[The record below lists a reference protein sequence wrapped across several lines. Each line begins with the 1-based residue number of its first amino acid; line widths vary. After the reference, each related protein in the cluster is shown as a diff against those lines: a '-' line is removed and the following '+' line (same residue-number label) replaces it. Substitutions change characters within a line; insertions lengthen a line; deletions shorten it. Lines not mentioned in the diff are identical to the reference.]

1 MSSYL
6 QMGHHTENLVGEE
19 DLGLFS
25 GIILSPLNR
34 KSEELFEDVK
44 IFRKKRNYDIIFDTQ
59 LYFPRG
65 RRQNLQDKPYFPS
78 DIDTADM
85 SSPAWWSKIISK
97 LSSFVAKLGVDGV
110 ASPVVSP
117 RSWSNEYFSI
127 CADVSGKLAKA
138 LERYDIRVL
147 ATAMVDVNRLVAENA
162 IYEIASILSSAD
174 GISGYYVVLCSEV
187 DPRRE
192 FSDNEVLVG
201 VMMLIRELQNTG
213 LPVLMSHCSSDMILF
228 KAAGAAHCSSGK
240 FFNLRRFTKGR
251 YEEPAGGGGQLP
263 YWFEHSLLA
272 FLREAD
278 LFRLKN
284 EGQEDLIGNL
294 WSDNYWAKEIWKH
307 FERNPGQP
315 WLGLSWRQ
323 YLGWFSK
330 AEKALSGKD
339 AQALSKEWL
348 KNAERNWTKLDDED
362 ILFDETR
369 NNGAW
374 IRPWRQAL
382 STFLKKS

>member
-6 QMGHHTENLVGEE
+6 QMGHHTENLVGEK
-19 DLGLFS
+19 DLDLFS

-34 KSEELFEDVK
+34 KPEELLEDVK
-44 IFRKKRNYDIIFDTQ
+44 LFRQKGKYDIILDPQ
-59 LYFPRG
+59 LYFPRS

-85 SSPAWWSKIISK
+85 SSLVWWSKIISK
-97 LSSFVAKLGVDGV
+97 LSSFATKLGVDGV

-117 RSWSNEYFSI
+117 RSWNNEYFSI
-127 CADVSGKLAKA
+127 CANVSGRLAKT
-138 LERYDIRVL
+138 LEKQGIRVL
-147 ATAMVDVNRLVAENA
+147 TTAMVDINRLASEDSV
-162 IYEIASILSSAD
+162 YEIASILSSAD
-174 GISGYYVVLCSEV
+174 GVSGYYVVLFSEV

-192 FSDNEVLVG
+192 FSDDEVLAG
-201 VMMLIRELQNTG
+201 VMMLIRELQDTG
-213 LPVLMSHCSSDMILF
+213 LPVLMSHCSSDMLLF
-228 KAAGAAHCSSGK
+228 KAAGASHCSSGK

-278 LFRLKN
+278 LLRLN
-284 EGQEDLIGNL
+284 EEDQEDLIGIL
-294 WSDNYWAKEIWKH
+294 WSDNYWAKQIWKQ
-307 FERNPGQP
+307 FRKNPGQP
-315 WLGLSWRQ
+315 WLALSWRQ
-323 YLGWFSK
+323 YLSWFSK
-330 AEKALSGKD
+330 AENALSGKD
-339 AQALSKEWL
+339 ATTLVKEWL
-348 KNAERNWTKLDDED
+348 KDAEKNWVKLEDENL
-362 ILFDETR
+362 LFDEPR

-382 STFLKKS
+382 NKFLKRS